1 MWPNNNDDLLI
12 SWYSLR
18 LDNLDNSL
26 EQALQNVNDWWQ
38 MAPISLHYLHWDTVK
53 DWPDPWDLLADGIY
67 CGLAKS
73 LGISYTL
80 LLMNRPDI
88 NDLTLLQTDE
98 GDNLVQ
104 VNQGLYI
111 INWAPGEM
119 LNINTKKF
127 RITRTMESSMFEHKI
142 N

>member
-1 MWPNNNDDLLI
+1 
-12 SWYSLR
+12 
-18 LDNLDNSL
+18 
-26 EQALQNVNDWWQ
+26 

-67 CGLAKS
+67 CSLAKAV
-73 LGISYTL
+73 GISYTL

-88 NDLTLLQTDE
+88 KDLALLETEE

-104 VNQGLYI
+104 VNQGIYI
-111 INWAPGEM
+111 LNWAPGEM

-127 RITRTMESSMFEHKI
+127 HIANSMESSMFEHKI

>member
-1 MWPNNNDDLLI
+1 LI

-18 LDNLDNSL
+18 LDNTQNDI
-26 EQALQNVNDWWQ
+26 EQALVAVNNWWQ

-53 DWPDPWDLLADGIY
+53 DWPDPWDLLADGVY
-67 CGLAKS
+67 CSLAKA

-104 VNQGLYI
+104 VNQGKYI
-111 INWAPGEM
+111 LNWAPNEL
-119 LNINTKKF
+119 LNTPTDKF
-127 RITRTMESSMFEHKI
+127 RITQIMESSMFEYKI

>member
-1 MWPNNNDDLLI
+1 VWPNNNDDLLI

-18 LDNLDNSL
+18 LDNTENNI

-38 MAPISLHYLHWDTVK
+38 MAPISMHYLHWDTVK

-67 CGLAKS
+67 CGLAKAV
-73 LGISYTL
+73 GISYTL

-104 VNQGLYI
+104 VNQGIYI
-111 INWAPGEM
+111 LNWAPGEM
-119 LNINTKKF
+119 LNINTQKF
-127 RITRTMESSMFEHKI
+127 RIAQSMEASMFEHKI

>member
-1 MWPNNNDDLLI
+1 
-12 SWYSLR
+12 
-18 LDNLDNSL
+18 
-26 EQALQNVNDWWQ
+26 

-53 DWPDPWDLLADGIY
+53 EWPDPWDLLADGIY
-67 CGLAKS
+67 CSLAKS
-73 LGISYTL
+73 LGISYTI

-88 NDLTLLQTDE
+88 NDLTLLETDE

-104 VNQGLYI
+104 VNQGIYI
-111 INWAPGEM
+111 LNWAPGEM
-119 LNINTKKF
+119 LNINTQKF